1 MNNVQKPLPK
11 SALIPLGSTAAAAA
25 TDSANQNNIF
35 GSGMTTLVISNEE
48 ANDIMKII
56 NPDLGEG
63 GNFAPLLFFF

>member
-11 SALIPLGSTAAAAA
+11 SALIPLGSTAAAA

-35 GSGMTTLVISNEE
+35 RSGMTTLVISNEE